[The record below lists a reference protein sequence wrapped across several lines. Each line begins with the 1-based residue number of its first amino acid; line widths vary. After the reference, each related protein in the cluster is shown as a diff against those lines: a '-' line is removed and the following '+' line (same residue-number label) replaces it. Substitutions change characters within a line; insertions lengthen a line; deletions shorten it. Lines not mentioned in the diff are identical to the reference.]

1 MYRNSH
7 LARIAPNSHW
17 RIAKLLF
24 IINATILYIV
34 GCNQSPEN
42 LLECNQDEDCLPGW
56 SCSPDATV
64 DGFRWCVK
72 NEDFVDG
79 DRKVTLSIYTAPD
92 NTPGTLDPY
101 FDDENGVMRFIQLEV
116 VGEQLQGGEY
126 RTIFPFTRDSGF
138 TEISDA
144 PHYIPYHKKI
154 QLVAKGFP
162 ASSADDALPSHYPMS
177 VGRTGLFSV
186 REGDD
191 TRALNLFFTRV
202 NSFTPVVKAP
212 TVPGAPGEVVSLP
225 SGRYG
230 ASATPLLDG
239 RVLVVGG
246 AIIVPSAAN
255 PFDDGAIQAVSDEA
269 LLFYPTI
276 GTFAPLTGL
285 GLPRAFHT
293 ATLLPDGRVMI
304 AGGISLDSLEPI
316 NKVEFYDPFAGAF
329 AGGTPLQAPRAR
341 HQATLIQ
348 PSSDQYVVLFTGG
361 EGSPST
367 WEFFDPNAGPNAFVS
382 GGDLKA
388 PRWNHRDV
396 YVTQGL
402 KKLHDAVYVIGGET
416 GDGVVSTM
424 EFFDAAVLQQVPPVA
439 ELPRGGKTLPA
450 VSFNEKRG
458 FVFVA
463 GGFTDTSKKA
473 PSDHVELFQLD
484 ANDAVGFTAVPSS
497 VHGLDLATARGGHGA
512 ALAPN
517 NDLIVFGGYTVE
529 SDGAWRAVRDGEVI
543 TERIT
548 VTDQPDG
555 SQTMSISPIRGSVIN
570 QMPVGVTASA
580 DAVLETGAILILGG
594 LTTLSGSSEITDQA
608 LLYTYDDTPI
618 VQ

>member
-1 MYRNSH
+1 MKHVR
-7 LARIAPNSHW
+7 W
-17 RIAKLLF
+17 F
-24 IINATILYIV
+24 IIPLVALAALACGADGGGNA
-34 GCNQSPEN
+34 E
-42 LLECNQDEDCLPGW
+42 
-56 SCSPDATV
+56 
-64 DGFRWCVK
+64 
-72 NEDFVDG
+72 
-79 DRKVTLSIYTAPD
+79 KVSLSMFSVPD
-92 NTPGTLDPY
+92 NTPGALDPY
-101 FDDENGVMRFIQLEV
+101 FDDEKGMMRFIQFEV
-116 VGEQLQGGEY
+116 VGEQVQGGEY
-126 RTIFPFTRDSGF
+126 RTMFPFTRDNGSV
-138 TEISDA
+138 SMSS
-144 PHYIPYHKKI
+144 IPFNKKV
-154 QLVAKGFP
+154 QLVIKGFP
-162 ASSADDALPSHYPMS
+162 ASSANDALPSHYPMS
-177 VGRTGLFSV
+177 VGRTSLFSV

-212 TVPGAPGEVVSLP
+212 TVPGAPGEVIALP

-230 ASATPLLDG
+230 ASATLLLDG

-246 AIIVPSAAN
+246 ATIVPSAAN
-255 PFDDGAIQAVSDEA
+255 PFDDGAIQAVSNEA
-269 LLFYPTI
+269 LLFDPTL
-276 GTFAPLTGL
+276 GAFFPVSPL

-316 NKVEFYDPFAGAF
+316 DKVEFYDPFAGAF

-348 PSSDQYVVLFTGG
+348 PSSEQYVVLFTGG

-367 WEFFDPNAGPNAFVS
+367 WEFYDPNAGPNAFVS

-416 GDGVVSTM
+416 ADGVVSTM

-439 ELPRGGKTLPA
+439 ELPRGGKTLSA

-463 GGFTDTSKKA
+463 GGFSDTSKKA
-473 PSDHVELFQLD
+473 PSNHVELFQLD
-484 ANDAVGFTAVPSS
+484 ENDAVGFSVVPAS

-512 ALAPN
+512 ALVPN
-517 NDLIVFGGYTVE
+517 KDLIVFGGYTVE

-555 SQTMSISPIRGSVIN
+555 SQTMSITPIRGSAVN
-570 QMPVGVTASA
+570 QTPVGVTASA
-580 DAVLETGAILILGG
+580 HAVLETGSVLILGG
-594 LTTLSGSSEITDQA
+594 LTTISGTSEVSGQA